1 MWLLPY
7 TVNQRESEAMVL
19 CFSSGSSTSVGAARW
34 PGTVA
39 PSASRRTGLLTR
51 STVGRGSVP
60 SSMSLSLN
68 DDGQE
73 SPLPQVRGFQLFRG
87 HSGDRLAVEVPK
99 KLVVG
104 PDSHHQTP
112 QGTCSLRGQCPS
124 SVISSRDN
132 GEAPQ
137 DLSHYLYVNMFVNS
151 CTVFLGGR

>member
-1 MWLLPY
+1 
-7 TVNQRESEAMVL
+7 
-19 CFSSGSSTSVGAARW
+19 
-34 PGTVA
+34 
-39 PSASRRTGLLTR
+39 
-51 STVGRGSVP
+51 
-60 SSMSLSLN
+60 MSLSLN

-73 SPLPQVRGFQLFRG
+73 SRRRFEASSSSVGTVEI
-87 HSGDRLAVEVPK
+87 DLAVEVPK

-104 PDSHHQTP
+104 PDSYHQTP

-132 GEAPQ
+132 RKAPQ